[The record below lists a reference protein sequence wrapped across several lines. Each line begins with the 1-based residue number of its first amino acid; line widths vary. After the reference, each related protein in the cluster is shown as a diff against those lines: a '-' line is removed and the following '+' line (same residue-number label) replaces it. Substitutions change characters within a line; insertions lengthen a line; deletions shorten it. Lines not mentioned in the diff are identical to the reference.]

1 MLETTSTASVKILVV
16 DDHALLR
23 KGLFLVLQ
31 ELGGPVEVLE
41 AADCASAFDLADLHR
56 DLDLVLMDYELP
68 DMSGVDALEHF
79 ARRHPELP
87 IVIISGVA
95 TQLLMQQAMIK
106 GAAAF
111 VTKSADN
118 TELLQTLKR
127 VLQGEIVR
135 PQALAGSQRATA
147 SEDGIA
153 STVGQLTPRQEE
165 VLHLLLDGHS
175 SRVIGQKMYLSEE
188 TIKTHVSA
196 IMRAFGAKTRLEAIL
211 AASRFGYGKP
221 TRSA

>member
-1 MLETTSTASVKILVV
+1 MLETKSTERVKILVV

-31 ELGGPVEVLE
+31 EMGGPVEVLE
-41 AADCASAFDLADLHR
+41 AADCASAFEQADLHR

-68 DMSGVDALEHF
+68 DMSGVDALERF

-87 IVIISGVA
+87 IIILSGVA
-95 TQLLMQQAMIK
+95 TPLVMQQAMLK

-111 VTKSADN
+111 VTKSADS
-118 TELLQTLKR
+118 TDLLQTLKR

-135 PQALAGSQRATA
+135 PAALANSGQDDSSAA
-147 SEDGIA
+147 GIA
-153 STVGQLTPRQEE
+153 STLSQLTPRQED
-165 VLHLLLDGHS
+165 VLYLLIDGLS
-175 SRVIGQKMYLSEE
+175 SRVIGQRLFLSEE

-196 IMRAFGAKTRLEAIL
+196 IIRAFGAKTRLEAIV
-211 AASRFGYGKP
+211 AAGRVGYGKP
-221 TRSA
+221 RRSG